1 MKKTHPRTKQFAE
14 YLKGN
19 KRDAS
24 YNAALDRARLRVAIA
39 REIKTIRESAGL
51 TQGELAGALGL
62 KQSVIGRLE
71 SLKDK
76 RLPSLDLLARIASV
90 TKKRLVV
97 DQAALHLELMVHRP
111 LPRAR
116 PSRAYTGIVR

>member
-1 MKKTHPRTKQFAE
+1 MKKTYPRTKKFVE
-14 YLKGN
+14 YLREN
-19 KRDAS
+19 KRDAA

-51 TQGELAGALGL
+51 TQSELADALGL

-90 TKKRLVV
+90 TKKRLIV
-97 DQAALHLELMVHRP
+97 DQAMLHLELVVRRS

-116 PSRAYTGIVR
+116 PSRIYAGVVK